1 MKTINK
7 SPITTL
13 QIIKPEII
21 RHYYEMKSGEEQYG
35 SIELVNNTGTLAR
48 IETNQGAFSVKRC
61 GFFKPFITFQK
72 EKSGHDEA
80 RSYLNLEGTTQIVL
94 DNNAFHFRLIN
105 LWKNQW
111 GWTNDKNQI
120 ILRYKP
126 TVAGTIKGDV
136 EISKDFMYVSYIE
149 IIAMLGVYF
158 LIQLENE
165 IIQFNETIIVK

>member
-1 MKTINK
+1 MKAINE

-35 SIELVNNTGTLAR
+35 SVELVNNTGTLAR
-48 IETNQGAFSVKRC
+48 ITTNQGVFSVKRC
-61 GFFKPFITFQK
+61 GFFKPYVVFRK
-72 EKSGHDEA
+72 EKVNYNEA
-80 RSYLNLEGTTQIVL
+80 KSYLNLEGNTQITL
-94 DNNAFHFRLIN
+94 DNNTFHFRLIN

-111 GWTNDKNQI
+111 GWANDKNQI

-136 EISKDFMYVSYIE
+136 EVSKDFMYLPYIE
-149 IIAMLGVYF
+149 VLAMLGIYF
-158 LIQLENE
+158 LTQLENE
-165 IIQFNETIIVK
+165 IIQYNETIIIK

>member
-1 MKTINK
+1 MKTISE

-35 SIELVNNTGTLAR
+35 SVELVNNTGTLAR

-61 GFFKPFITFQK
+61 GFFKPFVTLRK
-72 EKSGHDEA
+72 EKTNYDET
-80 RSYLNLEGTTQIVL
+80 RTYLNLEGATQIMI
-94 DNNAFHFRLIN
+94 DNNIFHFRLIN

-126 TVAGTIKGDV
+126 TVAGVIKGDV
-136 EISKDFMYVSYIE
+136 EVSKDFMYLPYIE
-149 IIAMLGVYF
+149 VIAMLGVYF
-158 LIQLENE
+158 LTQLENE
-165 IIQFNETIIVK
+165 IIQYNEIIVK